1 MNHFYLTLP
10 SDSSGYYFPSNTIAN
25 FTTKLATPLELEA
38 GVWEVGL
45 VTISYPEGYKKRLLH
60 NSIRTDSG
68 QIIFPV
74 KHYESVY
81 DLLTNIPQFQ
91 EPQEKET
98 FTGIFS
104 HYINEYTTRDK
115 SSKVLFNSCYG
126 DSSIR
131 IDDKVIS
138 YFPARV
144 YNGLEDLAATIMN
157 PANCHS
163 FRITSKDSCT
173 YAAPETIYVYTD
185 IIEPNLVGDSYVRL
199 LTTLHFPSS
208 TGYHRFDYPLY
219 KPVQQSFIES
229 IAIRL
234 VTKNG
239 EDVLFEDSAIPSVVT
254 LHFKKKLST

>member
-1 MNHFYLTLP
+1 
-10 SDSSGYYFPSNTIAN
+10 
-25 FTTKLATPLELEA
+25 
-38 GVWEVGL
+38 
-45 VTISYPEGYKKRLLH
+45 
-60 NSIRTDSG
+60 
-68 QIIFPV
+68 
-74 KHYESVY
+74 VY

-98 FTGIFS
+98 FSNIFN
-104 HYINEYTTRDK
+104 HYISEYRIQDK

-126 DSSIR
+126 NNSIR

-138 YFPARV
+138 YFPACV

-163 FRITSKDSCT
+163 SRITLKDSCN
-173 YAAPETIYVYTD
+173 YATPETIYVYTD
-185 IIEPNLVGDSYVRL
+185 IIKPNFVGDSYVRV

-254 LHFKKKLST
+254 LHFKKKLSA